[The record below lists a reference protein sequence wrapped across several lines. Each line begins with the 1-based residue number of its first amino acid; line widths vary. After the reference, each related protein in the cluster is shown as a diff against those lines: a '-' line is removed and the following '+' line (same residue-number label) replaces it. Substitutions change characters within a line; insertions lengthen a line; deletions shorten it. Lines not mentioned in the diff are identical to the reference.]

1 METLTLASQQDD
13 VDNLKRHLGMPKL
26 GYQDISAAL
35 ELDKAVQRW
44 PLLSELSVIS
54 HLNSAFES
62 VSLENASAAV
72 VSRRPA

>member
-1 METLTLASQQDD
+1 METLALSSQQDD

-54 HLNSAFES
+54 HLNSALES
-62 VSLENASAAV
+62 VSLEKASAAG

>member
-1 METLTLASQQDD
+1 METLALASQQDD

-54 HLNSAFES
+54 HLNSALES

>member
-1 METLTLASQQDD
+1 MESLTLPLQQDD

-44 PLLSELSVIS
+44 PLLSTL
-54 HLNSAFES
+54 
-62 VSLENASAAV
+62 
-72 VSRRPA
+72 R

>member
-1 METLTLASQQDD
+1 MESLTLPLQQDD

-44 PLLSELSVIS
+44 PLLSELSVVA
-54 HLNSAFES
+54 HLNSALES
-62 VSLENASAAV
+62 VSHENSSAAV
-72 VSRRPA
+72 ASRRSA

>member
-1 METLTLASQQDD
+1 METLALASQQDD

-54 HLNSAFES
+54 HLNSALES
-62 VSLENASAAV
+62 VSLENASAAGV
-72 VSRRPA
+72 RRRPA

>member
-1 METLTLASQQDD
+1 METLALASQQDD

-54 HLNSAFES
+54 HLNSALES
-62 VSLENASAAV
+62 VSLENASAAG

>member
-1 METLTLASQQDD
+1 METLALASQQDD

-54 HLNSAFES
+54 HLNTALES
-62 VSLENASAAV
+62 VSLENASAAG

>member
-1 METLTLASQQDD
+1 METLALASQQDD
-13 VDNLKRHLGMPKL
+13 VDNLKGHLGMPKL

-54 HLNSAFES
+54 HLNSALES
-62 VSLENASAAV
+62 VSLENASAAG